1 MYLSPLLKKTKHDE
15 PGCIN
20 FFHSRFCKKVIVK
33 GYEWTFLQKK
43 TWILE
48 IAVGGFGYVVRTSVS
63 YHANE
68 TTRRALR
75 AKGLLAEI

>member
-1 MYLSPLLKKTKHDE
+1 MSSVL
-15 PGCIN
+15 
-20 FFHSRFCKKVIVK
+20 
-33 GYEWTFLQKK
+33 
-43 TWILE
+43 
-48 IAVGGFGYVVRTSVS
+48 TSVS

>member
-1 MYLSPLLKKTKHDE
+1 MVTN
-15 PGCIN
+15 GR
-20 FFHSRFCKKVIVK
+20 FFR
-33 GYEWTFLQKK
+33 K

-75 AKGLLAEI
+75 AKGLLAEIL